1 MKAILLCAGKG
12 TRLRPFTEATPKC
25 LMPIKNKPLLGY
37 WLDDLDIAGVDS
49 FLINTHHL
57 RDQVEKYIFSHR
69 LKTKITT
76 VYENKLL
83 GTAGTLIKNIKFYD
97 NEDGLLIHA
106 DNLCEEK
113 ISNLINAHKQ
123 RPKNCLITLIS
134 FRTHKPSTCG
144 ILEVDK
150 NNIVRTIHEKVENPP
165 GNLAN
170 GAVYILSKE
179 VYPII
184 EKKYKHAVDFTLEI
198 LKNFEGQ
205 IYSYE
210 TTNRFVDIGSVE
222 NYMSVSN

>member
-113 ISNLINAHKQ
+113 ISNLMVSKSSL
-123 RPKNCLITLIS
+123 R
-134 FRTHKPSTCG
+134 
-144 ILEVDK
+144 
-150 NNIVRTIHEKVENPP
+150 KV
-165 GNLAN
+165 
-170 GAVYILSKE
+170 
-179 VYPII
+179 
-184 EKKYKHAVDFTLEI
+184 
-198 LKNFEGQ
+198 
-205 IYSYE
+205 
-210 TTNRFVDIGSVE
+210 
-222 NYMSVSN
+222 